1 MIECKDCRYS
11 NNCPCGYS
19 AHNAACL
26 AIARPKQEKLD
37 ATDILEDLFTAR
49 NVLCVPDMLT
59 DYMRIKISQVI
70 TNAIDY
76 IDSHKP
82 HELTKEEWE
91 AWKKNIKRD
100 PICIVWKNDYTPC
113 WIFKPE
119 NIHEPAYLMG
129 EIKLFSGKPDRS
141 MINWEKEELK

>member
-1 MIECKDCRYS
+1 MIECKDCEFS

-19 AHNAACL
+19 FNNAACL
-26 AIARPKQEKLD
+26 TIARQKQDKLNI
-37 ATDILEDLFTAR
+37 TDVLFDLTAAR
-49 NVLCVPDMLT
+49 NVLAFQLEIT
-59 DYMRIKISQVI
+59 EQMRIKIGRAI
-70 TNAIDY
+70 TNAINY
-76 IDSHKP
+76 INEHEP

-91 AWKKNIKRD
+91 AWKKNSKRD
-100 PICIVWKNDYTPC
+100 PICEVWKDDYTPC

-141 MINWEKEELK
+141 MIHWNKEDK